1 MTVDRA
7 ELNLPSKIESV
18 EQAAAEAASFA
29 TNQCGLDESALFGI
43 DMAVREAV
51 ANAVKHGN
59 KEDETKN
66 VEITFSNVPEGFEMT
81 VRDFGEGFAVDD
93 VADPTEEQNL
103 LKASGRGVLFMRSFM
118 DEVEW
123 QNPPGGGTL
132 VRMAKKR

>member
-7 ELNLPSKIESV
+7 ELNLPSTIESV
-18 EQAAAEAASFA
+18 EKAAAEAAAFA
-29 TNQCGLDESALFGI
+29 TDQCGLDEGALFGI

-59 KEDETKN
+59 KEDESKN
-66 VEITFSNVPEGFEMT
+66 VEITFSNLPEGFEMT
-81 VRDFGEGFAVDD
+81 VRDFGEGFAVDE

-123 QNPPGGGTL
+123 ENPPGGGTL